1 MTVIIPKKVY
11 LTIIASTVR
20 FANTRIPFDDWLE
33 VYGIFIGKNK
43 GNDVIISEVY
53 PITHQKKNPEDVID
67 TVYTSPEDLEAYSKV
82 DDEAFSRGEFQVGW
96 YHSHPGMKIM
106 MTHLDLITTFN
117 YQVNN
122 PLAISLVINPQRL
135 LKQTEL
141 PDKKGDPEI
150 KLKNDPGFE
159 IFRFLDVNSG
169 VHSEYIKAE
178 YKIEGFDSM
187 EQLVQEAKKF
197 VIEVTNFFPKDKI
210 FKRYKKFVDERVKQL
225 NSLLTGTEEY
235 LKTLVRQG
243 EMSRIPEV
251 LENQKKEIRQNVA
264 ETFIKVGNIKQYMDF
279 LEYKE
284 RESTIPKVHSILSK
298 WDEAVSNLD
307 EKLVELSKKF

>member
-11 LTIIASTVR
+11 LTIIASTIR
-20 FANTRIPFDDWLE
+20 FASTRIPYDDWLE

-53 PITHQKKNPEDVID
+53 PITHQKKRPEDIID
-67 TVYTSPEDLEAYSKV
+67 IVYWSTEDYESFAII
-82 DDEAFSRGEFQVGW
+82 DDEAFSREEFTVGW
-96 YHSHPGMKIM
+96 FHSHPGMKIM
-106 MTHLDLITTFN
+106 MTHLDLQTTFN
-117 YQVNN
+117 YQQYN
-122 PLAISLVINPQRL
+122 PLAISLVFNPQRL
-135 LKQTEL
+135 IRQTEL
-141 PDKKGDPEI
+141 ADKKGDPEI

-169 VHSEYIKAE
+169 LHSEYIKAE

-187 EQLVQEAKKF
+187 EHLVQEAKKF
-197 VIEVTNFFPKDKI
+197 AIEVTNFFPMDKI
-210 FKRYKKFVDERVKQL
+210 FKYYKKYVEDRVKQL
-225 NSLLTGTEEY
+225 NSLVTGTEEY

-243 EMSRIPEV
+243 ESGRIPEV

-284 RESTIPKVHSILSK
+284 RESTIPKVLSILSK
-298 WDEAVSNLD
+298 WDETVSILD
-307 EKLVELSKKF
+307 EKLAELSKKF